1 LREKETFA
9 NSALL
14 PTHILILLTIDGVC
28 FINYHLYKV
37 HIIMSANPRLDDS
50 RQVRPSKPR
59 YTNRKLIDEDTNN
72 NPDNYF
78 EDNNQFGDL
87 FEGNTNQKFNDP
99 KKNKNNMNRSNN
111 DRISQREFD
120 EAEIN
125 HNRYK
130 NRLNIDRIM
139 LERQMTQHNFE
150 NDDDKYVGEVTGEE
164 FDGSEFY
171 DKGMPI
177 RSSYTVKRS
186 RYDDNSHLDFDLY
199 QKIDKHNMDKI
210 SYSESTGNNDYA
222 NLDEAMKTITRGV
235 DPYETCIS
243 DVNATTCWLY
253 SNMYVF
259 SKDDFVVNG
268 FGLFSGFGVI
278 YLISQ
283 ANTEIELKNYFT
295 FQDKK
300 HLNAGLLTIRESLN
314 KQRNQVS
321 IDNYLINDKN
331 IPSNMNVSRKLK
343 SLIFNIVINRDYPDE
358 EADRVNKI
366 VKTISMM
373 DDVVSANTL
382 SKSDISLISLAK
394 ISPIW
399 AYKIENIV
407 KARFHNNVE
416 GVLDFIRFLGKTFD
430 YYEDAE
436 KQLIEIPLYGDVF
449 SIGLILSKNNKQ
461 STLTELKSL
470 SVAINYFKPTV
481 LDEVLIPIIKKRF
494 KMRMNK
500 TLQKTGLNLVF
511 TEEELVGL
519 FPEKGTINDCI
530 QYVDIDF
537 GTKTAN
543 KRCDN
548 KGYRTTRKFIAN
560 REFEFYLR
568 NIQTNCIMIMGRI

>member
-1 LREKETFA
+1 
-9 NSALL
+9 
-14 PTHILILLTIDGVC
+14 
-28 FINYHLYKV
+28 
-37 HIIMSANPRLDDS
+37 MSANTRLEDS

-59 YTNRKLIDEDTNN
+59 YTDKNN
-72 NPDNYF
+72 ESD
-78 EDNNQFGDL
+78 DNNGLDDL
-87 FEGNTNQKFNDP
+87 FEGNNQKFNNP

-111 DRISQREFD
+111 DKISQREFD

-130 NRLNIDRIM
+130 NRLNVDRIM
-139 LERQMTQHNFE
+139 LERQMTQHSFE
-150 NDDDKYVGEVTGEE
+150 NDDDKYVGELTGEE

-186 RYDDNSHLDFDLY
+186 RYDNNSHLDFDLY
-199 QKIDKHNMDKI
+199 QKIDKHNTDKI
-210 SYSESTGNNDYA
+210 LYSESTGNNDYA

-243 DVNATTCWLY
+243 DVNATTGWLY

-268 FGLFSGFGVI
+268 FGLFSGFGAI

-283 ANTEIELKNYFT
+283 ANTEIELKNYFA
-295 FQDKK
+295 FQDKR

-314 KQRNQVS
+314 KQRDQIT

-331 IPSNMNVSRKLK
+331 IPSNMNVSKKLK
-343 SLIFNIVINRDYPDE
+343 ALIFNIVINRDYPDE
-358 EADRVNKI
+358 EADRVNNI
-366 VKTISMM
+366 VRTVSKMN
-373 DDVVSANTL
+373 DVVSANTL

-394 ISPIW
+394 ISPVW

-407 KARFHNNVE
+407 KARFHNNNYTNDI
-416 GVLDFIRFLGKTFD
+416 GILDFIRFLGKTFD

-436 KQLIEIPLYGDVF
+436 KQLIEVPLYGDVF
-449 SIGLILSKNNKQ
+449 SIGLILSKNNN
-461 STLTELKSL
+461 TRLPTDLKSL
-470 SVAINYFKPTV
+470 TVAINYFKPTV

-511 TEEELVGL
+511 MEEDLVGL

-537 GTKTAN
+537 GTKTSN